1 MASERPSDKD
11 LQEKAL
17 YDIMQYL
24 PLDSLDIYNN
34 DSIVNI
40 VNNTVKKEQ
49 EWDKIKVG
57 LNEKER
63 KKIESR
69 QKAIKENLPAI
80 KAILKDRPELGE
92 ARISNMSWEDKD
104 GDDNPEYDPEGM
116 QACTFERND
125 QVYISFRG
133 TPRKSW
139 LDNAKA
145 FVEDLDPY
153 AVAANLGIAW
163 TEIKADID
171 ILSKGYLVP
180 KEFSVFLLNALKV
193 NITKNIKENSIRVM
207 EDIAR
212 AIGNK
217 VAPDFGKTDYS
228 TTEKTNGIF
237 DGELKKYTSPMQ
249 EEALDY
255 MESLKKSGVF
265 EKYDNVY
272 VTGHS
277 KGGNEATLV
286 TMVYSDVID
295 RCISGDGQ
303 GFSPEFVRYMKK
315 TLGPEKFAE
324 IQDKMYG
331 FHANNDYVNVLG
343 VSVIKDENKI
353 YFIPE
358 IKLESIIDLLW
369 NHLPTAMIN
378 VKTGKI
384 AQVSEQGAFG
394 KFIAKVS
401 EKLMK
406 LNQKDREDAA
416 VTGMSFLQYRYVR
429 EPITSVN
436 PSFVISRVETVIDM
450 ADVVESFG
458 NGITI
463 LGNIIGETLTEKE
476 GEDLVRYIVDEFG
489 DKNIW
494 IKDLG
499 KAYDSLDYGD
509 KAPELI
515 EKFISDRVDEIQGWI
530 KGDLNKYLNDCAEN
544 INIYMHMRY
553 KMVGYDK
560 YESYGTFDLGTVA
573 INYAKTKEL
582 VNILDEM
589 NDLVEGRILPEMED
603 IADSLRRLSFW
614 KVNVRDWTDIKDSI
628 EKNNNTRKIFK
639 ERVINYYNSC
649 EIMEAKFVAGM
660 YGGK

>member
-1 MASERPSDKD
+1 MASDRPTDEE

-17 YDIMQYL
+17 YDIIQYL
-24 PLDSLDIYNN
+24 PLDSLDVYNN
-34 DSIVNI
+34 DSITNI

-49 EWDKIKVG
+49 YWEKIKDS
-57 LNEKER
+57 LKKEEKE
-63 KKIESR
+63 KIEAA
-69 QKAIKENLPAI
+69 QKAIAENLPAI
-80 KAILKDRPELGE
+80 EAILKDRPELGK
-92 ARISNMSWEDKD
+92 ARISNMSWEDTD
-104 GDDNPEYDPEGM
+104 GDGNPEHDPEGM
-116 QACTFERND
+116 QACTFERDD

-139 LDNAKA
+139 IDNAKA
-145 FVEDLDPY
+145 FVEDLY
-153 AVAANLGIAW
+153 TGVFNLGIAR
-163 TEIKADID
+163 TEIKAD
-171 ILSKGYLVP
+171 
-180 KEFSVFLLNALKV
+180 
-193 NITKNIKENSIRVM
+193 T
-207 EDIAR
+207 
-212 AIGNK
+212 
-217 VAPDFGKTDYS
+217 
-228 TTEKTNGIF
+228 
-237 DGELKKYTSPMQ
+237 ELKKYTSPMQ

-255 MESLKKSGVF
+255 METLKKSGVF
-265 EKYDNVY
+265 ERYDNVY

-315 TLGPEKFAE
+315 TLGQEKFAE

-331 FHANNDYVNVLG
+331 FHANNDYVNGLG
-343 VSVIKDENKI
+343 VSVIKEENKI

-358 IKLESIIDLLW
+358 IKLETIFDLLW
-369 NHLPTAMIN
+369 NHLPTAMID

-416 VTGMSFLQYRYVR
+416 ITGMCPLQYLYAGERV
-429 EPITSVN
+429 TSVN
-436 PSFVISRVETVIDM
+436 PNGWINFGETAMDIADVID
-450 ADVVESFG
+450 SFE

-463 LGNIIGETLTEKE
+463 LGNIVGETLTEKE

-494 IKDLG
+494 IKDLE

-515 EKFISDRVDEIQGWI
+515 EKFISDRVDDLREWI
-530 KGDLNKYLNDCAEN
+530 KDNLNKYLKDYAEYSN
-544 INIYMHMRY
+544 IDIYGNGE
-553 KMVGYDK
+553 MVGYEK
-560 YESYGTFDLGTVA
+560 YDAYGTSDLGTVA

-614 KVNVRDWTDIKDSI
+614 RVSVREWTDIKDSI
-628 EKNNNTRKIFK
+628 EKNNKTRKIFK

>member
-1 MASERPSDKD
+1 MPSNNRPTEDE

-17 YDIMQYL
+17 YDILQYL
-24 PLDSLDIYNN
+24 PLDEVELKDGY
-34 DSIVNI
+34 SINKCI
-40 VNNTVKKEQ
+40 SIIER
-49 EWDKIKVG
+49 DKNLSETGK
-57 LNEKER
+57 
-63 KKIESR
+63 
-69 QKAIKENLPAI
+69 KAIKENLPAI
-80 KAILKDRPELGE
+80 KAIIKDRPELGK
-92 ARISNMSWEDKD
+92 AKISNMSWQDND
-104 GDDNPEYDPEGM
+104 GDGNPDHNPKGM
-116 QACTFERND
+116 QACTFERDD

-133 TPRKSW
+133 TPARSW
-139 LDNAKA
+139 IDNAKA
-145 FVEDLDPY
+145 FVKDMKKSEVIFNAYKIMMKAIDPTQQIGENTRNIIRGYIGMDYVFPWEKVMRGIEEKILDISEPKS
-153 AVAANLGIAW
+153 N
-163 TEIKADID
+163 TTSE
-171 ILSKGYLVP
+171 KGYG
-180 KEFSVFLLNALKV
+180 K
-193 NITKNIKENSIRVM
+193 
-207 EDIAR
+207 
-212 AIGNK
+212 
-217 VAPDFGKTDYS
+217 FGA
-228 TTEKTNGIF
+228 
-237 DGELKKYTSPMQ
+237 ELRDYTSPMQ

-303 GFSPEFVRYMKK
+303 GFSPEFVEYMKK
-315 TLGPEKFAE
+315 TLGPEEFAK

-343 VSVIKDENKI
+343 VSVIKVENRI

-358 IKLESIIDLLW
+358 IKQESIIDLLW
-369 NHLPTAMIN
+369 NHLPTAMID

-394 KFIAKVS
+394 KFIAKVN
-401 EKLMK
+401 EKIMK
-406 LNQKDREDAA
+406 LDPKDREDVAI
-416 VTGMSFLQYRYVR
+416 TGMAFMQYVYVFTFL
-429 EPITSVN
+429 TSSN
-436 PSFVISRVETVIDM
+436 PDKLQCVCESATDM
-450 ADVVESFG
+450 IDVVASFG
-458 NGITI
+458 NGISMLKDI
-463 LGNIIGETLTEKE
+463 LLETLLEKE
-476 GEDLVRYIVDEFG
+476 GVELVGYLVDTFILKHIKEYFVYMLEYVKIDWDEFNRTLAKYNEQ
-489 DKNIW
+489 DIVTD
-494 IKDLG
+494 KDL
-499 KAYDSLDYGD
+499 
-509 KAPELI
+509 
-515 EKFISDRVDEIQGWI
+515 
-530 KGDLNKYLNDCAEN
+530 EN
-544 INIYMHMRY
+544 L
-553 KMVGYDK
+553 KK
-560 YESYGTFDLGTVA
+560 YEAYGTSDFGTVA

>member
-1 MASERPSDKD
+1 MESKRPTDKD

-17 YDIMQYL
+17 YDIVQYL
-24 PLDSLDIYNN
+24 PLDKLSIKNYNN
-34 DSIVNI
+34 IDNI
-40 VNNTVKKEQ
+40 V
-49 EWDKIKVG
+49 
-57 LNEKER
+57 EKAQ
-63 KKIESR
+63 IEYKLLGESE
-69 QKAIKENLPAI
+69 QKAIEENLPAI
-80 KAILKDRPELGE
+80 EAILKDRPELGE
-92 ARISNMSWEDKD
+92 ARISNMSWKDND
-104 GDDNPEYDPEGM
+104 GDKQKDHDPEGM
-116 QACTFERND
+116 QACTFERDN

-133 TPRKSW
+133 TPARSW
-139 LDNAKA
+139 IDNAKA

-153 AVAANLGIAW
+153 AIAANLGIAW
-163 TEIKADID
+163 TKIKADTKMLRHAPLAVSD
-171 ILSKGYLVP
+171 
-180 KEFSVFLLNALKV
+180 FFLNESRIY
-193 NITKNIKENSIRVM
+193 ITKNIKENSIRVM

-228 TTEKTNGIF
+228 TTEKINGIF

-265 EKYDNVY
+265 EKYDKVY

-315 TLGPEKFAE
+315 TLGPEEFAK

-343 VSVIKDENKI
+343 VSVIKVENRI
-353 YFIPE
+353 YFVPE
-358 IKLESIIDLLW
+358 IKQESIIDLLW
-369 NHLPTAMIN
+369 NHLPTAMID

-384 AQVSEQGAFG
+384 ALVSEQGAFG

-406 LNQKDREDAA
+406 INQKDREDAA
-416 VTGMSFLQYRYVR
+416 VTGMSFLQYGYVR

-436 PSFVISRVETVIDM
+436 PSFLMSRVETVIDI

-458 NGITI
+458 NGIMI
-463 LGNIIGETLTEKE
+463 LGNIVGETLTEKE
-476 GEDLVRYIVDEFG
+476 GEEFVRYIVDEFG
-489 DKNIW
+489 DKNVW

-515 EKFISDRVDEIQGWI
+515 KKFVSDRVDELRGWI
-530 KGDLNKYLNDCAEN
+530 KDSFDRYWKEYYKYSESDLYEKREIEEYNKCKA
-544 INIYMHMRY
+544 
-553 KMVGYDK
+553 
-560 YESYGTFDLGTVA
+560 YGTSDLGTVA
-573 INYAKTKEL
+573 INYSKTKEL

-603 IADSLRRLSFW
+603 IAESLRRLSFW
-614 KVNVRDWTDIKDSI
+614 RVSVREWTDIKDSI

>member
-1 MASERPSDKD
+1 MPSNNRPTEDE

-17 YDIMQYL
+17 YDILQYL
-24 PLDSLDIYNN
+24 PLDEVELKDGY
-34 DSIVNI
+34 SINKCI
-40 VNNTVKKEQ
+40 SIIER
-49 EWDKIKVG
+49 DKNLSETGK
-57 LNEKER
+57 
-63 KKIESR
+63 
-69 QKAIKENLPAI
+69 KAIKENLPAI
-80 KAILKDRPELGE
+80 KAIIKDRPELGK
-92 ARISNMSWEDKD
+92 AKISNMSWQDND
-104 GDDNPEYDPEGM
+104 GDGNPDHNPEGM
-116 QACTFERND
+116 QACTFERDD

-133 TPRKSW
+133 TPARSW
-139 LDNAKA
+139 IDNAKA
-145 FVEDLDPY
+145 FVKDMKKSEVIFNAYKIMMKAIDPTQQIGENTRNIIRGYIGMDYVFPWEKVMRGIEEKILDISEPKS
-153 AVAANLGIAW
+153 N
-163 TEIKADID
+163 TTSE
-171 ILSKGYLVP
+171 KGYG
-180 KEFSVFLLNALKV
+180 K
-193 NITKNIKENSIRVM
+193 
-207 EDIAR
+207 
-212 AIGNK
+212 
-217 VAPDFGKTDYS
+217 FGA
-228 TTEKTNGIF
+228 
-237 DGELKKYTSPMQ
+237 ELRDYTSPMQ

-303 GFSPEFVRYMKK
+303 GFSPEFVEYMKK
-315 TLGPEKFAE
+315 TLGPEEFAK

-343 VSVIKDENKI
+343 VSVIKVENRI
-353 YFIPE
+353 YFVPE
-358 IKLESIIDLLW
+358 IKQESIIDLLW
-369 NHLPTAMIN
+369 NHLPTAMID

-394 KFIAKVS
+394 KFIAKVN
-401 EKLMK
+401 EKIMK
-406 LNQKDREDAA
+406 LDPKDREDVAI
-416 VTGMSFLQYRYVR
+416 TGMAFMQYVYVFTFL
-429 EPITSVN
+429 TSSN
-436 PSFVISRVETVIDM
+436 PDKLQCVCESATDM
-450 ADVVESFG
+450 IDVVASFG
-458 NGITI
+458 NGISMLKDI
-463 LGNIIGETLTEKE
+463 LLETLLEKE
-476 GEDLVRYIVDEFG
+476 GVELVGYLVDTFILKHIKEYFVYMLEYVKIDWDEFNRTLAKYNEQ
-489 DKNIW
+489 DIVTD
-494 IKDLG
+494 KDL
-499 KAYDSLDYGD
+499 
-509 KAPELI
+509 
-515 EKFISDRVDEIQGWI
+515 
-530 KGDLNKYLNDCAEN
+530 EN
-544 INIYMHMRY
+544 L
-553 KMVGYDK
+553 KK
-560 YESYGTFDLGTVA
+560 YEAYGTSDLGTVA

>member
-1 MASERPSDKD
+1 MASDRPTDKD

-17 YDIMQYL
+17 YDIIQYL
-24 PLDSLDIYNN
+24 PLDSIDINN
-34 DSIVNI
+34 YDSIINI

-49 EWDKIKVG
+49 EWDKIKGG

-80 KAILKDRPELGE
+80 EAILKDRPELGK
-92 ARISNMSWEDKD
+92 AKISNMSWKDND
-104 GDDNPEYDPEGM
+104 GDKKKDHNPKGM
-116 QACTFERND
+116 QACTFERD
-125 QVYISFRG
+125 EQVYISFRG
-133 TPRKSW
+133 TPARSW
-139 LDNAKA
+139 IDNAKA
-145 FVEDLDPY
+145 FVEDMY
-153 AVAANLGIAW
+153 TAVGIAR
-163 TEIKADID
+163 TEIKVD
-171 ILSKGYLVP
+171 
-180 KEFSVFLLNALKV
+180 
-193 NITKNIKENSIRVM
+193 T
-207 EDIAR
+207 
-212 AIGNK
+212 
-217 VAPDFGKTDYS
+217 
-228 TTEKTNGIF
+228 
-237 DGELKKYTSPMQ
+237 ELKKYTSPMQ

-394 KFIAKVS
+394 KFVAKVS

-499 KAYDSLDYGD
+499 NAYDSLDYGD

-614 KVNVRDWTDIKDSI
+614 RVSVREWTDIKDSI

>member
-1 MASERPSDKD
+1 MASDRPTDKD

-17 YDIMQYL
+17 YDIIQYL
-24 PLDSLDIYNN
+24 PLDSIDINN
-34 DSIVNI
+34 YDSIINI

-49 EWDKIKVG
+49 EWDKIKGG

-80 KAILKDRPELGE
+80 EAILKDRPELGK
-92 ARISNMSWEDKD
+92 AKISNMSWKDND
-104 GDDNPEYDPEGM
+104 GDKKKDHNPKGM
-116 QACTFERND
+116 QACTFERD
-125 QVYISFRG
+125 EQVYISFRG
-133 TPRKSW
+133 TPARSW
-139 LDNAKA
+139 IDNAKA
-145 FVEDLDPY
+145 FVEDMY
-153 AVAANLGIAW
+153 TAVGIAR
-163 TEIKADID
+163 TEIKVD
-171 ILSKGYLVP
+171 
-180 KEFSVFLLNALKV
+180 
-193 NITKNIKENSIRVM
+193 T
-207 EDIAR
+207 
-212 AIGNK
+212 
-217 VAPDFGKTDYS
+217 
-228 TTEKTNGIF
+228 
-237 DGELKKYTSPMQ
+237 ELKKYTSPMQ

>member
-1 MASERPSDKD
+1 MVSERPTDKD

-17 YDIMQYL
+17 YDIIQYL
-24 PLDSLDIYNN
+24 PLDKLGIKDKYNII
-34 DSIVNI
+34 DIVNQ
-40 VNNTVKKEQ
+40 TVMKEK
-49 EWDKIKVG
+49 EWDKIKDS
-57 LNEKER
+57 LKKEER
-63 KKIESR
+63 DKIEAA
-69 QKAIKENLPAI
+69 QKAISENLPAI
-80 KAILKDRPELGE
+80 EAILKDRPELGK

-104 GDDNPEYDPEGM
+104 GDNNPEYDPEGM

-139 LDNAKA
+139 IDNAKA

-171 ILSKGYLVP
+171 ILRKGHLVP
-180 KEFSVFLLNALKV
+180 REFSAFLLNALRV

-228 TTEKTNGIF
+228 TTEKINGIF

-265 EKYDNVY
+265 EKYDKVY

-315 TLGPEKFAE
+315 TLGPEEFAK

-343 VSVIKDENKI
+343 VSVIKVENKI

-358 IKLESIIDLLW
+358 IKQESIMDLLW
-369 NHLPTAMIN
+369 NHLPTAMIDI
-378 VKTGKI
+378 KTGKI

-406 LNQKDREDAA
+406 INQKDREDAA
-416 VTGMSFLQYRYVR
+416 ITGMSFLQYGYVHYG
-429 EPITSVN
+429 ITSVN
-436 PSFVISRVETVIDM
+436 PNILINLCETAMDV
-450 ADVVESFG
+450 ADVIESFG

-476 GEDLVRYIVDEFG
+476 GEEFVRYIVDEFG
-489 DKNIW
+489 DKNVW

-509 KAPELI
+509 KTPDLI
-515 EKFISDRVDEIQGWI
+515 KKFISDRVDEI
-530 KGDLNKYLNDCAEN
+530 KVHLNKYLKDYAEYSN
-544 INIYMHMRY
+544 IDGNGE
-553 KMVGYDK
+553 MVGYEK
-560 YESYGTFDLGTVA
+560 YEAYGTSDFGTVA
-573 INYAKTKEL
+573 INYSKTKEL

-603 IADSLRRLSFW
+603 IAESLRRWSFW
-614 KVNVRDWTDIKDSI
+614 RVSVREWTDIKDSI
-628 EKNNNTRKIFK
+628 EKNNKTRKIFK

>member
-1 MASERPSDKD
+1 MASDRPTDKD

-17 YDIMQYL
+17 YDIIQYL
-24 PLDSLDIYNN
+24 PLDSIDINN
-34 DSIVNI
+34 YDSINSI
-40 VNNTVKKEQ
+40 VNNTVKKGE
-49 EWDKIKVG
+49 EWKKIKSS
-57 LNEKER
+57 LDKEELEA
-63 KKIESR
+63 K
-69 QKAIKENLPAI
+69 QKAIEENLPAI
-80 KAILKDRPELGE
+80 EAILKDRPELGE
-92 ARISNMSWEDKD
+92 ARISNMSWKDND
-104 GDDNPEYDPEGM
+104 GDKKKDHNPKGM
-116 QACTFERND
+116 QACTFERDD

-133 TPRKSW
+133 TPARSW

-145 FVEDLDPY
+145 FVEDLY
-153 AVAANLGIAW
+153 TAVGISR
-163 TEIKADID
+163 TEM
-171 ILSKGYLVP
+171 
-180 KEFSVFLLNALKV
+180 KV
-193 NITKNIKENSIRVM
+193 DT
-207 EDIAR
+207 
-212 AIGNK
+212 
-217 VAPDFGKTDYS
+217 
-228 TTEKTNGIF
+228 
-237 DGELKKYTSPMQ
+237 ELKRYTSPMQ

-331 FHANNDYVNVLG
+331 FHAINDYVNVLG

-369 NHLPTAMIN
+369 NHLPTAMVN

-394 KFIAKVS
+394 KFVAKVS

-416 VTGMSFLQYRYVR
+416 ITGMSPLQYLYAH
-429 EPITSVN
+429 EPVTSVN
-436 PSFVISRVETVIDM
+436 PNFLINWCETFMDKV
-450 ADVVESFG
+450 DVVESFG

-476 GEDLVRYIVDEFG
+476 GEDFVRYIVDEFG

-515 EKFISDRVDEIQGWI
+515 KKFISDRVDEIQGWI
-530 KGDLNKYLNDCAEN
+530 KDSFD
-544 INIYMHMRY
+544 RY
-553 KMVGYDK
+553 WKAYDK
-560 YESYGTFDLGTVA
+560 YSESDLYEKREIEEYNKCKAYGTSDLGTVA
-573 INYAKTKEL
+573 INYSKTKEL

-603 IADSLRRLSFW
+603 IAESLRRLSFW
-614 KVNVRDWTDIKDSI
+614 RVSVREWTDIKDSI
-628 EKNNNTRKIFK
+628 EKNNKTRKIFK

>member
-1 MASERPSDKD
+1 MASDRPTDKD

-17 YDIMQYL
+17 YDIIQYL
-24 PLDSLDIYNN
+24 PLDSIDINN
-34 DSIVNI
+34 YDSIINI

-49 EWDKIKVG
+49 EWDKIKGG

-63 KKIESR
+63 KKIESG

-80 KAILKDRPELGE
+80 EAILKDRPELGK
-92 ARISNMSWEDKD
+92 AKISNMSWKDND
-104 GDDNPEYDPEGM
+104 GDKKKDHNPKGM
-116 QACTFERND
+116 QACTFERD
-125 QVYISFRG
+125 EQVYISFRG
-133 TPRKSW
+133 TPARSW
-139 LDNAKA
+139 IDNAKA
-145 FVEDLDPY
+145 FVEDMY
-153 AVAANLGIAW
+153 TAVGIAR
-163 TEIKADID
+163 TEIKVD
-171 ILSKGYLVP
+171 
-180 KEFSVFLLNALKV
+180 
-193 NITKNIKENSIRVM
+193 T
-207 EDIAR
+207 
-212 AIGNK
+212 
-217 VAPDFGKTDYS
+217 
-228 TTEKTNGIF
+228 
-237 DGELKKYTSPMQ
+237 ELKKYTSPMQ

-394 KFIAKVS
+394 KFVAKVS

-499 KAYDSLDYGD
+499 NAYDSLDYGD

-614 KVNVRDWTDIKDSI
+614 RVSVREWTDIKDSI

>member
-1 MASERPSDKD
+1 MASDRPTDKD

-17 YDIMQYL
+17 YDIIQYL
-24 PLDSLDIYNN
+24 PLDSIDINN
-34 DSIVNI
+34 YDSIINI

-49 EWDKIKVG
+49 EWDKIKGG

-80 KAILKDRPELGE
+80 KAIIKDRPELGK
-92 ARISNMSWEDKD
+92 AKISNMSWQDND
-104 GDDNPEYDPEGM
+104 GDGNPDHNPEGM
-116 QACTFERND
+116 QACTFERDD

-133 TPRKSW
+133 TPARSW
-139 LDNAKA
+139 IDNAKA
-145 FVEDLDPY
+145 FVKDMKKSEVIFNAYKIMMKAIDPTQQIGENTRNIIRGYIGMDYVVPWEKVMRGIEEKILDISEPKS
-153 AVAANLGIAW
+153 N
-163 TEIKADID
+163 TTSE
-171 ILSKGYLVP
+171 KGYG
-180 KEFSVFLLNALKV
+180 K
-193 NITKNIKENSIRVM
+193 
-207 EDIAR
+207 
-212 AIGNK
+212 
-217 VAPDFGKTDYS
+217 FGA
-228 TTEKTNGIF
+228 
-237 DGELKKYTSPMQ
+237 ELRDYTSPMQ

-303 GFSPEFVRYMKK
+303 GFSPEFVEYMKK
-315 TLGPEKFAE
+315 TLGPEEFAK

-343 VSVIKDENKI
+343 VSVIKVENRI
-353 YFIPE
+353 YFVPE
-358 IKLESIIDLLW
+358 IKQESIIDLLW
-369 NHLPTAMIN
+369 NHLPTAMID

-394 KFIAKVS
+394 KFIAKVN
-401 EKLMK
+401 EKIMK
-406 LNQKDREDAA
+406 LDPKDREDVAI
-416 VTGMSFLQYRYVR
+416 TGMAFMQYVYVFTFL
-429 EPITSVN
+429 TSSN
-436 PSFVISRVETVIDM
+436 PDKLQCVCESATDM
-450 ADVVESFG
+450 IDVVASFG
-458 NGITI
+458 NGISMLKDI
-463 LGNIIGETLTEKE
+463 LLETLLEKE
-476 GEDLVRYIVDEFG
+476 GVELVGYLVDTFILKHIKEYFVYMLEYVKIDWDEFNRTLAKYNEQ
-489 DKNIW
+489 DIVTD
-494 IKDLG
+494 KDL
-499 KAYDSLDYGD
+499 
-509 KAPELI
+509 
-515 EKFISDRVDEIQGWI
+515 
-530 KGDLNKYLNDCAEN
+530 EN
-544 INIYMHMRY
+544 L
-553 KMVGYDK
+553 KK
-560 YESYGTFDLGTVA
+560 YEAYGTSDFGTVA

>member
-1 MASERPSDKD
+1 MPIKNRPTEDD

-17 YDIMQYL
+17 YDILQYL
-24 PLDSLDIYNN
+24 PLDEVELKDGYSVSKCI
-34 DSIVNI
+34 SII
-40 VNNTVKKEQ
+40 ER
-49 EWDKIKVG
+49 DKN
-57 LNEKER
+57 LS
-63 KKIESR
+63 ESA
-69 QKAIKENLPAI
+69 QKAIADNLPAI

-92 ARISNMSWEDKD
+92 ARISNMSWEDTD
-104 GDDNPEYDPEGM
+104 GDGNPEHDPEGM
-116 QACTFERND
+116 QACTFERDD
-125 QVYISFRG
+125 QIYISFRG
-133 TPRKSW
+133 TPARSW
-139 LDNAKA
+139 IDNAKA

-153 AVAANLGIAW
+153 AVVANLGIAW
-163 TEIKADID
+163 TEIKVDIHTLVYGQIASMD
-171 ILSKGYLVP
+171 FLSNEVK
-180 KEFSVFLLNALKV
+180 
-193 NITKNIKENSIRVM
+193 KNIIKKSISARESV
-207 EDIAR
+207 AR

-217 VAPDFGKTDYS
+217 IAPNFGKTDYS
-228 TTEKTNGIF
+228 TTEKVNGVF

-265 EKYDNVY
+265 ERYDNVY

-303 GFSPEFVRYMKK
+303 GFSPEFVEYMKK
-315 TLGPEKFAE
+315 TLGPEEFAK

-343 VSVIKDENKI
+343 VSVIKEENKI

-358 IKLESIIDLLW
+358 IKLETIFDLLW
-369 NHLPTAMIN
+369 NHLPTAMID

-384 AQVSEQGAFG
+384 AQVSEQGALG

-416 VTGMSFLQYRYVR
+416 ITGMCFLQYLYVG
-429 EPITSVN
+429 EWVTSVN
-436 PSFVISRVETVIDM
+436 PNGWINFGETVMDI
-450 ADVVESFG
+450 ADVIESFG

-476 GEDLVRYIVDEFG
+476 GEELVRYIVDEFG
-489 DKNIW
+489 DKNVW

-509 KAPELI
+509 KTPKLI
-515 EKFISDRVDEIQGWI
+515 KKFISDRVDEIQGWI
-530 KGDLNKYLNDCAEN
+530 KDSFD
-544 INIYMHMRY
+544 RY
-553 KMVGYDK
+553 WKAYDK
-560 YESYGTFDLGTVA
+560 YSESDLYEKREIEEYNKCKAYGTSDLGTVA
-573 INYAKTKEL
+573 INYSKTKEL

-614 KVNVRDWTDIKDSI
+614 RVEVREWTDIKDSI

-639 ERVINYYNSC
+639 ERVIKYNNSC
-649 EIMEAKFVAGM
+649 EIMESKFVAGM

>member
-1 MASERPSDKD
+1 MASNRPTDD
-11 LQEKAL
+11 ELQEKAL
-17 YDIMQYL
+17 YDIIQYL
-24 PLDSLDIYNN
+24 PLDKLDISDFKNIN
-34 DSIVNI
+34 DIVRLAKN
-40 VNNTVKKEQ
+40 KEKLLG
-49 EWDKIKVG
+49 EIEGKLDKEGKSD
-57 LNEKER
+57 K
-63 KKIESR
+63 
-69 QKAIKENLPAI
+69 KAIEENLPAI
-80 KAILKDRPELGE
+80 EAILKDRPELGK
-92 ARISNMSWEDKD
+92 AKISNMSWKDND
-104 GDDNPEYDPEGM
+104 GDKKKDHNPKGM
-116 QACTFERND
+116 QACTFERDD

-133 TPRKSW
+133 TPARSW

-145 FVEDLDPY
+145 FVEDLY
-153 AVAANLGIAW
+153 TAVGIAR
-163 TEIKADID
+163 TEIKVD
-171 ILSKGYLVP
+171 
-180 KEFSVFLLNALKV
+180 
-193 NITKNIKENSIRVM
+193 T
-207 EDIAR
+207 
-212 AIGNK
+212 
-217 VAPDFGKTDYS
+217 
-228 TTEKTNGIF
+228 
-237 DGELKKYTSPMQ
+237 ELKRYTSPMQ

-265 EKYDNVY
+265 EKYGNVY

-286 TMVYSDVID
+286 TMIYSDVID

-331 FHANNDYVNVLG
+331 FHAINDYVNVLG

-369 NHLPTAMIN
+369 NHLPTAMVN

-384 AQVSEQGAFG
+384 AQVSEQGALG

-416 VTGMSFLQYRYVR
+416 ITGMSPLQYLYAH
-429 EPITSVN
+429 EPVTSVN
-436 PSFVISRVETVIDM
+436 PNFLINWCETFMDK

-476 GEDLVRYIVDEFG
+476 GEDFVRYVVDEFG

-515 EKFISDRVDEIQGWI
+515 KKFISDRVDEIQGWI
-530 KGDLNKYLNDCAEN
+530 KDSFD
-544 INIYMHMRY
+544 RY
-553 KMVGYDK
+553 WKAYDK
-560 YESYGTFDLGTVA
+560 YSESDLYEKREIEEYNKCKAYGTSDLGTVA

-589 NDLVEGRILPEMED
+589 NDLVEGSILQEMED
-603 IADSLRRLSFW
+603 IADNLRRLSFW
-614 KVNVRDWTDIKDSI
+614 RVEVRDWTDIKDSI
-628 EKNNNTRKIFK
+628 EKSNNTRKRFK

>member
-1 MASERPSDKD
+1 MASERPTDEE

-17 YDIMQYL
+17 YDIIQYL

-34 DSIVNI
+34 DSITNI

-49 EWDKIKVG
+49 YWEKIKDS
-57 LNEKER
+57 LKKEEKE
-63 KKIESR
+63 KIEAA
-69 QKAIKENLPAI
+69 QKAIAENLPAI
-80 KAILKDRPELGE
+80 EAILKDRPELGE
-92 ARISNMSWEDKD
+92 ARISNMSWKDND
-104 GDDNPEYDPEGM
+104 GDKQKDHDPEGM

-139 LDNAKA
+139 IDNAKA
-145 FVEDLDPY
+145 FVEDLY
-153 AVAANLGIAW
+153 TGVFNLGIAR
-163 TEIKADID
+163 TEIKAD
-171 ILSKGYLVP
+171 
-180 KEFSVFLLNALKV
+180 
-193 NITKNIKENSIRVM
+193 T
-207 EDIAR
+207 
-212 AIGNK
+212 
-217 VAPDFGKTDYS
+217 
-228 TTEKTNGIF
+228 
-237 DGELKKYTSPMQ
+237 ELKKYTSPMQ

-255 MESLKKSGVF
+255 METLKKSGVF
-265 EKYDNVY
+265 ERYDNVY

-315 TLGPEKFAE
+315 TLGQEKFAE

-331 FHANNDYVNVLG
+331 FHANNDYVNGLG
-343 VSVIKDENKI
+343 VSVIKEENKI

-358 IKLESIIDLLW
+358 IKLETIFDLLW
-369 NHLPTAMIN
+369 NHLPTAMID

-416 VTGMSFLQYRYVR
+416 ITGMCPLQYLYAGERV
-429 EPITSVN
+429 TSVN
-436 PSFVISRVETVIDM
+436 PNGWINFGETAMDIADVID
-450 ADVVESFG
+450 SFE

-494 IKDLG
+494 IKDLE

-515 EKFISDRVDEIQGWI
+515 EKFISDRVDDLREWI
-530 KGDLNKYLNDCAEN
+530 KDNLNKYLKDYAEYSN
-544 INIYMHMRY
+544 IDIYGNGE
-553 KMVGYDK
+553 MVGYEK
-560 YESYGTFDLGTVA
+560 YDAYGTSDLGTVA

-614 KVNVRDWTDIKDSI
+614 RVSVREWTDIKDSI
-628 EKNNNTRKIFK
+628 EKNNKTRKIFK
-639 ERVINYYNSC
+639 ERVVNYYNSC

>member
-1 MASERPSDKD
+1 MVSERPTDKD

-17 YDIMQYL
+17 YDIIQYL
-24 PLDSLDIYNN
+24 PLDKLGIKDKYNII
-34 DSIVNI
+34 DIVNQ
-40 VNNTVKKEQ
+40 TVMKEK
-49 EWDKIKVG
+49 EWDKIKDS
-57 LNEKER
+57 LKKEER
-63 KKIESR
+63 DKIEAA
-69 QKAIKENLPAI
+69 QKAISENLPAI
-80 KAILKDRPELGE
+80 EAILKDRPELGK

-104 GDDNPEYDPEGM
+104 GDNNPEYDPEGM

-139 LDNAKA
+139 IDNAKA

-171 ILSKGYLVP
+171 ILRKGHLVP
-180 KEFSVFLLNALKV
+180 REFSAFLLNALRV

-228 TTEKTNGIF
+228 TTEKINGIF

-303 GFSPEFVRYMKK
+303 GFSPEFVEYMKK
-315 TLGPEKFAE
+315 TLGPEEFAK

-343 VSVIKDENKI
+343 VSVIKVENRI
-353 YFIPE
+353 YFVPE
-358 IKLESIIDLLW
+358 IKQESIIDLLW
-369 NHLPTAMIN
+369 NHLPTAMID

-394 KFIAKVS
+394 KFIAKVN
-401 EKLMK
+401 EKIMK
-406 LNQKDREDAA
+406 LDPKDREDVAI
-416 VTGMSFLQYRYVR
+416 TGMAFMQYVYVFTFL
-429 EPITSVN
+429 TSSN
-436 PSFVISRVETVIDM
+436 PDKLQCVCESATDM
-450 ADVVESFG
+450 IDVVASFG
-458 NGITI
+458 NGISMLKDI
-463 LGNIIGETLTEKE
+463 LLETLLEKE
-476 GEDLVRYIVDEFG
+476 GVELVGYLVDTFILKHIKEYFVYMLEYVKIDWDEFNRTLAKYNEQ
-489 DKNIW
+489 DIVTD
-494 IKDLG
+494 KDL
-499 KAYDSLDYGD
+499 
-509 KAPELI
+509 
-515 EKFISDRVDEIQGWI
+515 
-530 KGDLNKYLNDCAEN
+530 EN
-544 INIYMHMRY
+544 L
-553 KMVGYDK
+553 KK
-560 YESYGTFDLGTVA
+560 YEAYGTSDFGTVA

-614 KVNVRDWTDIKDSI
+614 RVSVREWTDIKDSI

>member
-1 MASERPSDKD
+1 MPSNNRPTEDE

-17 YDIMQYL
+17 YDILQYL
-24 PLDSLDIYNN
+24 PLDEVELKDGY
-34 DSIVNI
+34 SINKCI
-40 VNNTVKKEQ
+40 SIIER
-49 EWDKIKVG
+49 DKNLSETGK
-57 LNEKER
+57 
-63 KKIESR
+63 
-69 QKAIKENLPAI
+69 KAIKENLPAI
-80 KAILKDRPELGE
+80 KAIIKDRPELGK
-92 ARISNMSWEDKD
+92 AKISNRSWQDND
-104 GDDNPEYDPEGM
+104 GDGNPDHNPEGM
-116 QACTFERND
+116 QACTFERDD

-133 TPRKSW
+133 TPARSW
-139 LDNAKA
+139 IDNAKA
-145 FVEDLDPY
+145 FVKDMKKSEVIFNAYKIMMKAIDPTQQIGENTRNIIRGYIGMDYVFPWEKVMRGIEEKILDISEPKS
-153 AVAANLGIAW
+153 N
-163 TEIKADID
+163 TTSE
-171 ILSKGYLVP
+171 KGYG
-180 KEFSVFLLNALKV
+180 K
-193 NITKNIKENSIRVM
+193 
-207 EDIAR
+207 
-212 AIGNK
+212 
-217 VAPDFGKTDYS
+217 FGA
-228 TTEKTNGIF
+228 
-237 DGELKKYTSPMQ
+237 ELRDYTSPMQ

-303 GFSPEFVRYMKK
+303 GFSPEFVEYMKK
-315 TLGPEKFAE
+315 TLGPEEFAK

-343 VSVIKDENKI
+343 VSVIKVENRI
-353 YFIPE
+353 YFVPE
-358 IKLESIIDLLW
+358 IKQESIIDLLW
-369 NHLPTAMIN
+369 NHLPTAMID

-394 KFIAKVS
+394 KFIAKVN
-401 EKLMK
+401 EKIMK
-406 LNQKDREDAA
+406 LDPKDREDVAI
-416 VTGMSFLQYRYVR
+416 TGMAFMQYVYVFTFL
-429 EPITSVN
+429 TSSN
-436 PSFVISRVETVIDM
+436 PDKLQCVCESATDM
-450 ADVVESFG
+450 IDVVASFG
-458 NGITI
+458 NGISMLKDI
-463 LGNIIGETLTEKE
+463 LLETLLEKE
-476 GEDLVRYIVDEFG
+476 GVELVGYLVDTFILKHIKEYFVYMLEYVKIDWDEFNRTLAKYNEQ
-489 DKNIW
+489 DIV
-494 IKDLG
+494 IDKDL
-499 KAYDSLDYGD
+499 
-509 KAPELI
+509 
-515 EKFISDRVDEIQGWI
+515 
-530 KGDLNKYLNDCAEN
+530 EN
-544 INIYMHMRY
+544 L
-553 KMVGYDK
+553 KK
-560 YESYGTFDLGTVA
+560 YEAYGTSDFGTVA

>member
-1 MASERPSDKD
+1 M
-11 LQEKAL
+11 
-17 YDIMQYL
+17 YDIIQYL
-24 PLDSLDIYNN
+24 PLDKLGIKDKYNII
-34 DSIVNI
+34 DIVNQ
-40 VNNTVKKEQ
+40 TAMKEK
-49 EWDKIKVG
+49 EWDKIKDS
-57 LNEKER
+57 LKKEEKE
-63 KKIESR
+63 KIESA
-69 QKAIKENLPAI
+69 QKAIVDNLPAI
-80 KAILKDRPELGE
+80 EAILKDRPELGK
-92 ARISNMSWEDKD
+92 ARISNMSWEDTD
-104 GDDNPEYDPEGM
+104 GDGNPEHDPEGM
-116 QACTFERND
+116 QACTFERDD

-139 LDNAKA
+139 IDNAKA
-145 FVEDLDPY
+145 FVEDLY
-153 AVAANLGIAW
+153 TGVFNLGIAR
-163 TEIKADID
+163 TEIKAD
-171 ILSKGYLVP
+171 
-180 KEFSVFLLNALKV
+180 
-193 NITKNIKENSIRVM
+193 T
-207 EDIAR
+207 
-212 AIGNK
+212 
-217 VAPDFGKTDYS
+217 
-228 TTEKTNGIF
+228 
-237 DGELKKYTSPMQ
+237 ELKKYTSPMQ

-255 MESLKKSGVF
+255 METLKKSGVF
-265 EKYDNVY
+265 ERYDNVY

-315 TLGPEKFAE
+315 TLGQEKFAE

-331 FHANNDYVNVLG
+331 FHANNDYVNGLG
-343 VSVIKDENKI
+343 VSVIKEENKI

-358 IKLESIIDLLW
+358 IKLETIFDLLW
-369 NHLPTAMIN
+369 NHLPTAMID

-416 VTGMSFLQYRYVR
+416 ITGMCPLQYLYAGERV
-429 EPITSVN
+429 TSVN
-436 PSFVISRVETVIDM
+436 PNGWINFGETAMDIADVID
-450 ADVVESFG
+450 SFE

-494 IKDLG
+494 IKDLE

-515 EKFISDRVDEIQGWI
+515 EKFISDRVDDLREWI
-530 KGDLNKYLNDCAEN
+530 KDNLNKYLKDYAEYSN
-544 INIYMHMRY
+544 IDIYGNGE
-553 KMVGYDK
+553 MVGYEK
-560 YESYGTFDLGTVA
+560 YDAYGTSDLGTVA

-614 KVNVRDWTDIKDSI
+614 RVSVREWTDIKDSI
-628 EKNNNTRKIFK
+628 EKNNKTRKIFK
-639 ERVINYYNSC
+639 ERVVNYYNSC